1 MSILDLQ
8 TIDFSQLKNIN
19 FVICQ
24 NPNGKNEEQFLQIKA
39 SKMQQS
45 VMFQIIDIST
55 SVMLDKQK
63 AESKLLT
70 IVNATVSHELRN
82 PLSSILG
89 QNIKKQALIDAI
101 KENIKRGKFDA
112 IPGFINELLES
123 IKV

>member
-1 MSILDLQ
+1 MI
-8 TIDFSQLKNIN
+8 
-19 FVICQ
+19 
-24 NPNGKNEEQFLQIKA
+24 
-39 SKMQQS
+39 
-45 VMFQIIDIST
+45 QIIDISN
-55 SVMLDKQK
+55 SVSLDEKIIENQMLEI
-63 AESKLLT
+63 A
-70 IVNATVSHELRN
+70 NATTSHELRN